1 MVNEV
6 TMTWVANYLKL
17 EPYMI
22 DRIHVEG
29 LTALKGECVDMLWVP
44 LGFRLDLTCQM
55 WTRI

>member
-1 MVNEV
+1 MEDEV

-29 LTALKGECVDMLWVP
+29 LTALKGECVDMLCVP
-44 LGFRLDLTCQM
+44 SGL
-55 WTRI
+55 